1 MGGGEAGLRK
11 WQAAGAKPG
20 RGSGWGEVGA
30 KPRDEYTFGG
40 LGAHKARCTHGL
52 AKASRAREG
61 QRETR

>member
-30 KPRDEYTFGG
+30 KLRDEYTFGG
-40 LGAHKARCTHGL
+40 LVR
-52 AKASRAREG
+52 SS
-61 QRETR
+61 